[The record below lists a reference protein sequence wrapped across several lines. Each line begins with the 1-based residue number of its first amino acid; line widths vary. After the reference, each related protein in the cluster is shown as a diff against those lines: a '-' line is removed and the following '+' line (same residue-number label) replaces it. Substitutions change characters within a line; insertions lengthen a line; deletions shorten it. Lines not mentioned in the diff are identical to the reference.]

1 MGTGM
6 GTGPSSPRHTVACT
20 GCGGHQGTA
29 GGHQLGPGT
38 GTGTQTG
45 EWGRDWS
52 RDWDWEPELGT
63 GNGEPGNGGTRA
75 GDWELEQ
82 GSGTG
87 GGTRDGDQGLGLGTR
102 NQNRDPGQGTG
113 NGGLGMGTGAGDRD
127 PGWGPGTET
136 GIRNWGWDWEQGLGW
151 GPGLGSGTGTGI
163 GNRDWDRE
171 PGLGTRTRTGDQDRD
186 WDREPGLGLGT
197 GIGNGGCGLGPGT
210 GTGTRT
216 GDRDREPRLGSGT
229 GMGTGTW
236 DGVRDRDQ
244 EPGLGSG
251 TGAGIGNRGQDRGPG
266 PGPGLGL
273 GLGLGTGAG
282 IRDRG
287 WDREP
292 GLGTGAGD
300 RDRELGTGDRDRGPG
315 TGIGNRVPAPL
326 GRPAAAHRSSPLRPG
341 PGSDPGPVPVPL
353 GASPSPLSAVSSPP
367 PFGASRPLQAPVAG
381 RFRHGPAAIRAP
393 PGPAP
398 PVPARPGPTMAEPPH
413 RPRELF
419 LAGLAA
425 AYLAAFV
432 SLYLQLPGLY
442 GHDGILPVRR
452 ALRPGG
458 RGLRELLGAEPTLL
472 WLSPRA
478 GLAAERGAELLCLL
492 GAAAAIGALLS
503 AALRGCLLL
512 AAMHLAYLS
521 LYQVGQVFLYF
532 QWDSLLLEAGF
543 LGVLVAPL
551 RLFRW
556 RSAAWR
562 PHDGVT
568 FWLVRWLL
576 FRLMF
581 ASGVVKLTS
590 RCPTWWGLTALTYH
604 YETQCIPTPA
614 AWFAHQ
620 LPVWFQK
627 LSVVATYVIEI
638 AVPPLFFAPIRRLR
652 LFAFYCQVLLQVL
665 IILTGNY
672 NFFNALTIVLA
683 FSLLDEEHV
692 ASWLGRSKKK
702 HPSSWPPSL
711 LAFLS
716 TLLELAAYALLLY
729 WSVQHFGLEIDWE
742 KKVLESKVAFTYHEF
757 TQWLRTVTLPLVGVG
772 FLSLSWEILCA
783 LYRCISV
790 RGCFWKLWA
799 LLQWGVFATAAVG
812 VFAVSLVPF
821 TYIDYESNGKLWPG
835 IHHMFNAVERFQVV
849 NSYGLFRRMT
859 GVGGRPEVVLE
870 GSYDKQTWTEIE
882 FMYKP
887 GNVSTAPPLVA
898 PHQPRLDWQMW
909 FAALGHHSS
918 SPWFASFVYRLL
930 QGKKDVIRLVQLD
943 EAKYPF
949 SAQPPTYIRAQLYKY
964 WFTGSAETGEGA
976 TRWWRRQHVQEFFP
990 TVSLGDPT
998 LESLLAQHGLKDK
1011 APPKRPATTFLPW
1024 LLESIRRL
1032 SLPLSGPVVLW
1043 SLYLGAASAALLRA
1057 LGRRPRGGTP
1067 PARHKGP
1074 KRGDPVDRGGG
1085 EKNGQV
1091 RRKEER
1097 EERGEGRARGAA
1109 DGEGPRGTKRKK

>member
-1 MGTGM
+1 MCLCVRVSWVCASCACPCLCVCQHSCGRTLGSSSLPTRGNPAGSSSPGPPRQGACCRGWGGHVALLQPHSARLSLSRGAPVLGSPCPGVSLSPGCLCPRGAPVRAVSHGGRTGAWF
-6 GTGPSSPRHTVACT
+6 GSCPWRGSSRSCAGCRSSLHPALRARPSSFPFKVICRKNPRPPPPPPPPPPPLCSACKRGSAR
-20 GCGGHQGTA
+20 GCA
-29 GGHQLGPGT
+29 GRGSPVQPGSVPC
-38 GTGTQTG
+38 
-45 EWGRDWS
+45 R
-52 RDWDWEPELGT
+52 
-63 GNGEPGNGGTRA
+63 
-75 GDWELEQ
+75 
-82 GSGTG
+82 
-87 GGTRDGDQGLGLGTR
+87 
-102 NQNRDPGQGTG
+102 
-113 NGGLGMGTGAGDRD
+113 
-127 PGWGPGTET
+127 
-136 GIRNWGWDWEQGLGW
+136 
-151 GPGLGSGTGTGI
+151 
-163 GNRDWDRE
+163 
-171 PGLGTRTRTGDQDRD
+171 
-186 WDREPGLGLGT
+186 
-197 GIGNGGCGLGPGT
+197 
-210 GTGTRT
+210 
-216 GDRDREPRLGSGT
+216 PRP
-229 GMGTGTW
+229 
-236 DGVRDRDQ
+236 RPHPR
-244 EPGLGSG
+244 P
-251 TGAGIGNRGQDRGPG
+251 
-266 PGPGLGL
+266 
-273 GLGLGTGAG
+273 
-282 IRDRG
+282 
-287 WDREP
+287 
-292 GLGTGAGD
+292 
-300 RDRELGTGDRDRGPG
+300 
-315 TGIGNRVPAPL
+315 
-326 GRPAAAHRSSPLRPG
+326 RPAAASAPLLPPATWPCLELSSCLEPLLGCGSWHRVLPRPPSSTSRPGAASVAWQHRGVPRQCHAPRVWQGSGGLHAGRERGRAPGGNTPQCRAPRPAHRS
-341 PGSDPGPVPVPL
+341 
-353 GASPSPLSAVSSPP
+353 
-367 PFGASRPLQAPVAG
+367 
-381 RFRHGPAAIRAP
+381 
-393 PGPAP
+393 
-398 PVPARPGPTMAEPPH
+398 
-413 RPRELF
+413 
-419 LAGLAA
+419 
-425 AYLAAFV
+425 
-432 SLYLQLPGLY
+432 
-442 GHDGILPVRR
+442 
-452 ALRPGG
+452 
-458 RGLRELLGAEPTLL
+458 
-472 WLSPRA
+472 LSP
-478 GLAAERGAELLCLL
+478 
-492 GAAAAIGALLS
+492 
-503 AALRGCLLL
+503 
-512 AAMHLAYLS
+512 
-521 LYQVGQVFLYF
+521 QVGQVFLYF

-562 PHDGVT
+562 AHDGVT

-638 AVPPLFFAPIRRLR
+638 AVPLLFFAPIRRLR

-692 ASWLGRSKKK
+692 AYWLGRSKKK
-702 HPSSWPPSL
+702 HAGSWPPSL

-772 FLSLSWEILCA
+772 FLSLSWEILSA

-799 LLQWGVFATAAVG
+799 LLQWAVFATAAVG

-887 GNVSTAPPLVA
+887 GNVSAAPPLVA

-964 WFTGSAETGEGA
+964 WFTGSTETGEGA

-1032 SLPLSGPVVLW
+1032 SLPFSGPAVLW

-1057 LGRRPRGGTP
+1057 LARRPRGGAP

-1085 EKNGQV
+1085 EKNGQALADAAGSGPPPLRPPWGQIPV
-1091 RRKEER
+1091 PTGPPPPCSPIPGWRWAQP
-1097 EERGEGRARGAA
+1097 RAGTPGTPQKGA
-1109 DGEGPRGTKRKK
+1109 DEPGSLWKCFSGSP

>member
-1 MGTGM
+1 M
-6 GTGPSSPRHTVACT
+6 
-20 GCGGHQGTA
+20 
-29 GGHQLGPGT
+29 
-38 GTGTQTG
+38 
-45 EWGRDWS
+45 
-52 RDWDWEPELGT
+52 
-63 GNGEPGNGGTRA
+63 
-75 GDWELEQ
+75 
-82 GSGTG
+82 
-87 GGTRDGDQGLGLGTR
+87 GTRDW
-102 NQNRDPGQGTG
+102 
-113 NGGLGMGTGAGDRD
+113 
-127 PGWGPGTET
+127 GWGPGTRT
-136 GIRNWGWDWEQGLGW
+136 GTRGRGLGMGAWGWGQGQGTGTRGGDQEPRLGSGTGAGIGNRGW
-151 GPGLGSGTGTGI
+151 GGVRDWDQEPGLGSGTGTGI
-163 GNRDWDRE
+163 GNRGWGPG
-171 PGLGTRTRTGDQDRD
+171 PGLGTRTGIGIGNQGWD
-186 WDREPGLGLGT
+186 WEPGLGTGAADWGRGQEPGPGLGT
-197 GIGNGGCGLGPGT
+197 GIGNRDWDQEPGWGPGPGMGS
-210 GTGTRT
+210 GTGTRNRGWDRELGLGLGT
-216 GDRDREPRLGSGT
+216 GDRIGDRDR
-229 GMGTGTW
+229 
-236 DGVRDRDQ
+236 DRDWDWDWDW

-251 TGAGIGNRGQDRGPG
+251 TGAGIGNRD
-266 PGPGLGL
+266 
-273 GLGLGTGAG
+273 
-282 IRDRG
+282 
-287 WDREP
+287 WEP
-292 GLGTGAGD
+292 GLGTGTGNW
-300 RDRELGTGDRDRGPG
+300 EPGTGTGDR
-315 TGIGNRVPAPL
+315 
-326 GRPAAAHRSSPLRPG
+326 G
-341 PGSDPGPVPVPL
+341 PGSGTGSRLRWAGPQPLTAPLRSVPVPVPIPVPSRCHSVPPPPL
-353 GASPSPLSAVSSPP
+353 SAPFRPRRHLALPARCRPRSRGASVTAPPPSAPRPAPLLPSRPVPAPPWRSRLTGRGSCSWPGWPPPTSPPSSRSTCSCPVRPPPTPPHPLPFIPCLPDPSPLWCPPPVSPP
-367 PFGASRPLQAPVAG
+367 S
-381 RFRHGPAAIRAP
+381 
-393 PGPAP
+393 
-398 PVPARPGPTMAEPPH
+398 
-413 RPRELF
+413 
-419 LAGLAA
+419 
-425 AYLAAFV
+425 
-432 SLYLQLPGLY
+432 GLY

-512 AAMHLAYLS
+512 AAMHAAYLS

-887 GNVSTAPPLVA
+887 GNVSAAPPLVA

-1024 LLESIRRL
+1024 LLESIRHL
-1032 SLPLSGPVVLW
+1032 SLPFSGPVVLW

-1057 LGRRPRGGTP
+1057 LGRRPRGGAP